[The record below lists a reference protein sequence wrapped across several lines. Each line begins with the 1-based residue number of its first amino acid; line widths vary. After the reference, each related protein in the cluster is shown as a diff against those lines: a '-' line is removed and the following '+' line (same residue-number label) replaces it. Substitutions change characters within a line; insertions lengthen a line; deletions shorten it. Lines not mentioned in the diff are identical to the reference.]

1 MLGRAQDLLDPFLYG
16 EQRGF
21 AGVFDYGNNYPIE
34 QFRSPLDNVCVTE
47 GNGVKAAWID
57 CNHEFGSTEWGG
69 VGEWGNGRVGEWGS
83 GRVGEWQSRR
93 CGKSSFFLPPS
104 ILYIRYIR
112 YRIRCRTSF
121 FLLLFHGMSFVE
133 SFEALLV
140 AHKPPVPRLVT
151 DALAIVF
158 GEGHFKAEGDGV
170 GF

>member
-21 AGVFDYGNNYPIE
+21 AGVFDYRNNYPIE

-57 CNHEFGSTEWGG
+57 CNHEFGSTEWGSVG
-69 VGEWGNGRVGEWGS
+69 VWECESVGVSEWEEN
-83 GRVGEWQSRR
+83 
-93 CGKSSFFLPPS
+93 LPAWLNS
-104 ILYIRYIR
+104 LNI
-112 YRIRCRTSF
+112 YRLNPLNPVHCWLPN